1 MKKKIIIT
9 LIVIFLII
17 CVVLVAAKV
26 IKKMQKE
33 REIIE
38 IFEENIFFRVF
49 VDNSYSD
56 VDKIEKKILRINGIK
71 DIEFHSKEQALEE
84 MKERLDSEA
93 YLLEQ
98 YEGENNILPNSFN
111 IKIELNNLD
120 EIENIKNI
128 EEELS
133 KIDGVNNVTSN
144 YESYINIYYE
154 FGIDGLRKYVELM
167 NIVSEGDSE
176 KVDEYLEQNEG
187 AENLLKY

>member
-1 MKKKIIIT
+1 MKKKILII
-9 LIVIFLII
+9 LIVIFLVI
-17 CVVLVAAKV
+17 CVVLVATKI
-26 IKKMQKE
+26 IKEKQKE

-38 IFEENIFFRVF
+38 IFEENILFRVF

-56 VDKIEKKILRINGIK
+56 VDKTEKKISEINGIK

-93 YLLEQ
+93 YILEQ

-133 KIDGVNNVTSN
+133 KIDGVKNVTSN
-144 YESYINIYYE
+144 YESYVNIYYE
-154 FGIDGLRKYVELM
+154 FGVEGLRKYVELM
-167 NIVSEGDSE
+167 NIVSEGNSE
-176 KVDEYLEQNEG
+176 KVDEYLKQNEG
-187 AENLLKY
+187 VENLLEY